1 MQTLLGHHWHHLPA
15 SDVAQLLDTDPD
27 TGLDQFTLTDRQTHF
42 GPNLFSGKQGRGPFV
57 RFLLQFHQPLI
68 YTLLVAAIVTGLF
81 KAPVDALVILA
92 VVVVNALV
100 GFLQESKAL
109 GAIAALARSLPSQ
122 ATVLRSGH
130 RAVIAASELV
140 PGDIVYLQSGDKV
153 PADLRLLKAR
163 DLRIDESALTGE
175 SLPVDK
181 IEETLPQATS
191 LADRRN
197 MAYSST
203 LVTYGVGTGIVIA
216 TGDRSEIGQ
225 ISEMIAATEVLDT
238 PLMRKI
244 KHFSHVLC
252 LIIIALAA
260 MTFVV
265 DLMRGKDW
273 LYTFKVAVAL
283 AVGAIPEG
291 LPAAVTIMLA
301 IGVSRMAKRHAIIRR
316 LPAVET
322 LGGVTVI
329 CSDKTGTLTQN
340 QMTVQAIYA
349 AGTHFVVT
357 GSGYAPEGQVAG
369 LDRSNGTGSG
379 ALHECL
385 RAGLLCNDATIVHE
399 DGVWRV
405 HGDPT
410 EGALIVAAGKA
421 GLDRSRE
428 QELRPRLDAIPFESQ
443 HQYMA
448 TLHAGGAGQER
459 VVYWKGSLEMLL
471 AKCQEALSAEG
482 AVIPCDESAVRHEA
496 EAMGARGLRVLALA
510 RKSMPTDTIAI
521 QHEDVADGLIF
532 LGLQGMLDPPRPEAA
547 QAVQT
552 CQKAGIRVKMITG
565 DHAKTAA
572 AIARQLNFADVVGPD
587 GRENVMTGQQ
597 LAELSDAELIEVAQR
612 CHVFARVSPE
622 HKLRLVQALQ
632 ARSEIVAMTGDGV
645 NDAPALRRADI
656 GVAMALSG
664 TEVAREAADMILTD
678 DNFASIEAAV
688 EEGRSVYETLQ
699 KFIVWTLPTN
709 GGQSLA
715 LLLAV
720 LAGAELPLQP
730 VQLLWIN
737 MTTAIFLGLM
747 LAFEPA
753 EGGLMNRP
761 PRASSGSLLPSGH
774 LFRVAFVS
782 LLLSAGAFVLFRWE
796 LALGATDEVAWTVVT
811 AMFVVAQAFYLLNCR
826 SLTRSMW
833 SVGWFSNPWIWA
845 GIAAML
851 TLQWAFTYVPLLNA
865 TFHSAPIGLDSWLR
879 ILGVGLIVYTAVG
892 TEKWL
897 LERWRRGGGV
907 QSSGAK

>member
-1 MQTLLGHHWHHLPA
+1 
-15 SDVAQLLDTDPD
+15 
-27 TGLDQFTLTDRQTHF
+27 
-42 GPNLFSGKQGRGPFV
+42 
-57 RFLLQFHQPLI
+57 
-68 YTLLVAAIVTGLF
+68 
-81 KAPVDALVILA
+81 
-92 VVVVNALV
+92 
-100 GFLQESKAL
+100 
-109 GAIAALARSLPSQ
+109 
-122 ATVLRSGH
+122 
-130 RAVIAASELV
+130 
-140 PGDIVYLQSGDKV
+140 
-153 PADLRLLKAR
+153 
-163 DLRIDESALTGE
+163 
-175 SLPVDK
+175 
-181 IEETLPQATS
+181 
-191 LADRRN
+191 
-197 MAYSST
+197 
-203 LVTYGVGTGIVIA
+203 
-216 TGDRSEIGQ
+216 
-225 ISEMIAATEVLDT
+225 
-238 PLMRKI
+238 
-244 KHFSHVLC
+244 
-252 LIIIALAA
+252 
-260 MTFVV
+260 
-265 DLMRGKDW
+265 MRGKDW
-273 LYTFKVAVAL
+273 LFTFKVAVAL

-301 IGVSRMAKRHAIIRR
+301 IGVSRMARRHAIIRR

-340 QMTVQAIYA
+340 QMTVQAVYA
-349 AGTHFVVT
+349 AGTLYEVT
-357 GSGYAPEGQVAG
+357 GTGYAPEGHVAG
-369 LDRSNGTGSG
+369 LDRSGGAGMG

-399 DGVWRV
+399 EGVWRV

-428 QELRPRLDAIPFESQ
+428 RELRPRLDAIPFESQ

-448 TLHAGGAGQER
+448 TLHAGGVGRER

-471 AKCQEALSAEG
+471 AKCKEALSAEG
-482 AVIPCDESAVRHEA
+482 AVTPCDVSVVRHEA

-510 RKSMPTDTIAI
+510 QKLMPADTSAI
-521 QHEDVADGLIF
+521 QHDDVADGLVF

-552 CQKAGIRVKMITG
+552 CQRAGIRVKMITG

-572 AIARQLNFADVVGPD
+572 AIAGQLNFADVVGPD

-597 LAELSDAELIEVAQR
+597 LAELSDTELIDVAQR

-720 LAGAELPLQP
+720 LVGAELPLQP

-753 EGGLMNRP
+753 EAGLMNRR
-761 PRASSGSLLPSGH
+761 PRSSGDSLLPSGQ
-774 LFRVAFVS
+774 LFRIALVS
-782 LLLSAGAFVLFRWE
+782 VLLSAGAFVLFRWE
-796 LALGATDEVAWTVVT
+796 LASGATNEVAWTVVT
-811 AMFVVAQAFYLLNCR
+811 GMFVVGQAFYLLNCR

-845 GIAAML
+845 GIGAML

-865 TFHSAPIGLDSWLR
+865 TFHSAPIGLGSWLR
-879 ILGVGLIVYTAVG
+879 VLGVGLIVYAVVG
-892 TEKWL
+892 MEKWL
-897 LERWRRGGGV
+897 LARWYRSGGV
-907 QSSGAK
+907 PSAGAE

>member
-15 SDVAQLLDTDPD
+15 GEVAQLLDTDPEQ
-27 TGLDQFTLTDRQTHF
+27 GLDQFTLADRQQHF
-42 GPNLFSGKQGRGPFV
+42 GPNLFSAKRGRGPLV

-68 YTLLVAAIVTGLF
+68 YTLLAAALVTGLF

-92 VVVVNALV
+92 VVVVNAVV
-100 GFLQESKAL
+100 GFLQESKAM
-109 GAIAALARSLPSQ
+109 GAIAALARGLPNE

-130 RAVIAASELV
+130 RLRVSAAELV
-140 PGDIVYLQSGDKV
+140 PGDIVSLQSGDKV
-153 PADLRLLKAR
+153 PADLRLLKVR

-175 SLPVDK
+175 SVPADK
-181 IEETLPQATS
+181 TEALVSQTAG

-203 LVTYGVGTGIVIA
+203 LVTYGVGTGVVVA

-225 ISEMIAATEVLDT
+225 ISELIAGTEVLDT

-244 KHFSHVLC
+244 KDLSRILC
-252 LIIIALAA
+252 VVIITLAA
-260 MTFVV
+260 AIFLLDT
-265 DLMRGKDW
+265 LRGKDW

-322 LGGVTVI
+322 LGSVTVI

-340 QMTVQAIYA
+340 QMTVQAVYA
-349 AGTHFVVT
+349 AGAHYEVT
-357 GSGYAPEGQVAG
+357 GAGYAPEGQLLGANG
-369 LDRSNGTGSG
+369 SAAASNT
-379 ALHECL
+379 ALVECL
-385 RAGLLCNDATIVHE
+385 RAGLLCNDSTVAQE
-399 DGVWRV
+399 DGAWKV

-410 EGALIVAAGKA
+410 EAALIVAAGKA
-421 GLDRSRE
+421 GLQRTRE
-428 QELRPRLDAIPFESQ
+428 ESTRRRLDAIPFESQ

-448 TLHAGGAGQER
+448 TLHEGGEGREAI
-459 VVYWKGSLEMLL
+459 VYWKGSLEALL
-471 AKCQEALSAEG
+471 GRCQRTLNAEG
-482 AVIPCDESAVRHEA
+482 AAVPLEAAAVRHEA
-496 EAMGARGLRVLALA
+496 EALAARGLRVLALA
-510 RKSMPTDTIAI
+510 RKSRPAGTVVLT
-521 QHEDVADGLIF
+521 HEDIGGGLVF

-547 QAVQT
+547 QAVRT
-552 CQKAGIRVKMITG
+552 CQQAGIRIKMITG
-565 DHAKTAA
+565 DHAKTAS
-572 AIARQLNFADVVGPD
+572 AIAQQLGFADVTGPE
-587 GRENVMTGQQ
+587 GRETVMTGQQ
-597 LAELSDAELIEVAQR
+597 LAGLSDAELIDAAQR

-622 HKLRLVQALQ
+622 QKLRLVKALQ
-632 ARSEIVAMTGDGV
+632 TQGHVVAMTGDGV

-688 EEGRSVYETLQ
+688 EEGRGVYETLR

-720 LAGAELPLQP
+720 VAGLPLPLQP

-747 LAFEPA
+747 LAFEPTEA
-753 EGGLMNRP
+753 GMMSRP
-761 PRASSGSLLPSGH
+761 PRDSRRSLLSGE
-774 LFRVAFVS
+774 LLARIALVS
-782 LLLSAGAFVLFRWE
+782 VLLSAAAFGLFEWE
-796 LALGATDEVAWTVVT
+796 RTLGATDAQAWTVVA
-811 AMFVVAQAFYLLNCR
+811 AMFIVGQAFYLLNCR
-826 SLTRSMW
+826 SLTRSMR

-845 GIAAML
+845 GIGGML
-851 TLQWAFTYVPLLNA
+851 ALQLAFTYVPFMNA
-865 TFHSAPIGLDSWLR
+865 AFHSAPIGLNSWLR
-879 ILGVGLIVYTAVG
+879 VLAAGVIVYAAVGL
-892 TEKWL
+892 EKWVQT
-897 LERWRRGGGV
+897 RR
-907 QSSGAK
+907 QRAD